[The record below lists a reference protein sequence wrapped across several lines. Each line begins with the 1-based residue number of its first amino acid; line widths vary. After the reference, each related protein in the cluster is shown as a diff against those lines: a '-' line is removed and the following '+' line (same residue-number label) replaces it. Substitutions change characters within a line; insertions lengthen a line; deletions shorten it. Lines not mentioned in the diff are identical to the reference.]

1 MSSSFRSVAS
11 VLPFKSVVSPVA
23 SGPLPAVASD
33 DGAEWRSLGGVAFA
47 ILADL
52 DRRRPK
58 LVDSPAARQKTKAA

>member
-1 MSSSFRSVAS
+1 MSSNFRPVAS
-11 VLPFKSVVSPVA
+11 VIPFKSVASPVA
-23 SGPLPAVASD
+23 SGPLPAVASE

-58 LVDSPAARQKTKAA
+58 LVASPAAEQQTKAA

>member
-1 MSSSFRSVAS
+1 MSPNFRSVAS
-11 VLPFKSVVSPVA
+11 VIPFKSVASPVA
-23 SGPLPAVASD
+23 SGPLPSVVSE

-58 LVDSPAARQKTKAA
+58 LVACPAPEQQTKAA